1 MVLHQI
7 CLDASPEGPDWG
19 KMALSTP
26 NERIW
31 IMSSPQTEAKSCVLI
46 SERVSIGANKHNG
59 YEQRE
64 APISDWCKQP
74 HSVKQNYSTN
84 KSKTLFCAWDWC
96 KMLARRSYLVTSN
109 HATMHSNQGCPFL
122 DGCLSNDL
130 STPMIC
136 SRIFA
141 EVAKELYLSSRAA
154 STKEEK
160 HIYCIKRISCHCTA
174 KLSSHVMTR
183 RSANLSAAHGF
194 NV

>member
-1 MVLHQI
+1 
-7 CLDASPEGPDWG
+7 
-19 KMALSTP
+19 MALSTP

-84 KSKTLFCAWDWC
+84 KP
-96 KMLARRSYLVTSN
+96 ARANHCFELEIGAKCSHEGLTSSLR
-109 HATMHSNQGCPFL
+109 TMHSNQGCPFL
-122 DGCLSNDL
+122 DGCLSDDL

-141 EVAKELYLSSRAA
+141 EVARELFYRLGRRQRRKR
-154 STKEEK
+154 ST
-160 HIYCIKRISCHCTA
+160 
-174 KLSSHVMTR
+174 
-183 RSANLSAAHGF
+183 
-194 NV
+194 